1 MVHKSGENRTR
12 TYTVERTADGAI
24 RRTVVNGAGQKT
36 ETLVGNDGVI
46 TVKHPDGTIA
56 TQESGPDPRFGM
68 QAPIVQRMTVTTPG
82 GTRTTMEGSRSVELT
97 NPVDMLSLKSLT
109 ETATVNGKT
118 KTTRYDAAARRFTT
132 SSSLGRTA
140 TSEVDLL
147 GRPLRTDAA
156 DVAPTLNTYDARG
169 RLKSSTQGT
178 RSTTLTYDTRGRIA
192 SVTDGLQRATE
203 YTYDLADRV
212 ATIKHP
218 DGRLVAFTYD
228 AAGNRLSVTPPGK
241 GAHTFAYTSRGSVD
255 RYAPPS
261 LLGGTKSTPTTY
273 TADKDGLITG
283 VNQPGGQSI
292 AFAYDT
298 VGRLATV
305 TQPTGTTRHEY
316 DSATGQMTSAVAPGG
331 ERASYEYDGALPT
344 KLTLAGSAAGTIT
357 IGYDNNL
364 RPATETVAGTA
375 AVSLLYDDDGL
386 VTRVGGLNLDRDPDS
401 GRVQSMTVG
410 GTATTLARSTSGR
423 RRPSPPSTARPR
435 STARPTGT
443 TTAAGSR
450 ADQQARGTTSERY
463 EYTFDSADRL
473 YQVRRDG
480 ELRATYNYDTN
491 GNRTQV
497 VRAGELPVTA
507 TYDEQ
512 DRLTALRRHDL
523 HVHGRGRARDQDGR
537 VRHHELRL
545 RRARR
550 AHHASRCPA
559 ASCSSTRSM
568 PTGAA
573 SRSSATAWSS
583 AGFLYQ
589 GGLSPVAELDADGAV
604 RSRFVYIPGSNVPDD
619 DGARRQDLPHRHRP
633 AGQPAGG
640 RRHGQRRDRA
650 ADRLR
655 RVRARDVGHGARAS
669 SRSASP
675 AGCYDRDTGLVRFGA
690 RDYDPETG
698 RFTARTRSASSAA
711 TRTSTAYAL
720 ADPVNL
726 TDPSGLILDT
736 ILDVGFLIYD
746 AYQIGK
752 DLLNGCGL
760 SGVNAAAF
768 GADLAA
774 IFIPG
779 VTGAGPAVRG
789 IAAAGKGLDALSDAG
804 RAAAKGGRTR
814 AGREYQKH
822 MDRGELPKVPGK
834 NLTTPGRTCST
845 TSSPTRGRAKCP

>member
-1 MVHKSGENRTR
+1 MFDRSGRHLRTIDSLTRATVLSFGYDGRGRLTSIKDGDNDTTTIQRDANGAPTAIVGPYGQTTTLASANGYLSRIENPAGNRILLEYSAGGLLSKLTDAR
-12 TYTVERTADGAI
+12 DGEPHVRVRHARAPDADTDGRRLVADAGAHRQRRRDDRGPQVGREPHATYTVERTADGAI

-97 NPVDMLSLKSLT
+97 NPVDVLSLKSLT

-118 KTTRYDAAARRFTT
+118 KTTRYDAASRRFTT

-401 GRVQSMTVG
+401 GRVQSMT
-410 GTATTLARSTSGR
+410 A
-423 RRPSPPSTARPR
+423 
-435 STARPTGT
+435 
-443 TTAAGSR
+443 
-450 ADQQARGTTSERY
+450 
-463 EYTFDSADRL
+463 
-473 YQVRRDG
+473 
-480 ELRATYNYDTN
+480 
-491 GNRTQV
+491 
-497 VRAGELPVTA
+497 
-507 TYDEQ
+507 
-512 DRLTALRRHDL
+512 
-523 HVHGRGRARDQDGR
+523 
-537 VRHHELRL
+537 
-545 RRARR
+545 
-550 AHHASRCPA
+550 
-559 ASCSSTRSM
+559 
-568 PTGAA
+568 
-573 SRSSATAWSS
+573 
-583 AGFLYQ
+583 
-589 GGLSPVAELDADGAV
+589 
-604 RSRFVYIPGSNVPDD
+604 
-619 DGARRQDLPHRHRP
+619 
-633 AGQPAGG
+633 
-640 RRHGQRRDRA
+640 RRHGDDARPLHVWAGGDRHHQARLDHDLRRDLRVRQQRPDHEPPAGARNDLRALRVHVRQRRPPLPGAPRRRA
-650 ADRLR
+650 ACDLQLR
-655 RVRARDVGHGARAS
+655 HQRQPH
-669 SRSASP
+669 P
-675 AGCYDRDTGLVRFGA
+675 
-690 RDYDPETG
+690 
-698 RFTARTRSASSAA
+698 
-711 TRTSTAYAL
+711 
-720 ADPVNL
+720 
-726 TDPSGLILDT
+726 
-736 ILDVGFLIYD
+736 
-746 AYQIGK
+746 
-752 DLLNGCGL
+752 
-760 SGVNAAAF
+760 
-768 GADLAA
+768 
-774 IFIPG
+774 
-779 VTGAGPAVRG
+779 
-789 IAAAGKGLDALSDAG
+789 G
-804 RAAAKGGRTR
+804 RACG
-814 AGREYQKH
+814 
-822 MDRGELPKVPGK
+822 
-834 NLTTPGRTCST
+834 
-845 TSSPTRGRAKCP
+845 